1 LPVASTFANRSR
13 FKKGGTAEAADL
25 PPSRRCPAGQKG
37 REETRHCG
45 SVAQAGNPVTSI
57 DIPASAPYILANVRV
72 HSSLTLEL
80 KAPFDT
86 DGFALADIAVAS
98 GKITSIAPARQEL
111 ENIIDLK
118 GRIVL
123 PAFVDCHTHID
134 KGHIWPRKRNPDGSF
149 LGALGATGEDR
160 TTRWSAED
168 VARRMDFSLRAAYAY
183 GTKALRTHIDSVPP
197 QEEISWPVFEEM
209 RERWRGRI
217 ELQGVCLFGIEVA
230 RDKKWFASLAKRVA
244 AAGGVLGTVTYMVP
258 DLEKLLDRVFA
269 AAIEHGL
276 DLDFHADETDA
287 VSAVSLKKIAEAAL
301 WSGFEGKI
309 LVGHCCS
316 LARQPDLD
324 VLDTLD
330 KVARAGI
337 AVVSL
342 PMCNLYLQDR
352 RSDRT
357 TPRWRGVTLLHE
369 MKARGIPVSVA
380 SDNTR
385 DPFHAYG
392 DLDML
397 EVYRMATRILHFDH
411 PVGDWPRAVTVTPA
425 QVMRLDSAGVLAVG
439 GPADFVIFKGR
450 SWTELLSR
458 PESDRIVVRNGHAIA
473 REIPDYAELDDL
485 MVG

>member
-1 LPVASTFANRSR
+1 MTPV
-13 FKKGGTAEAADL
+13 E
-25 PPSRRCPAGQKG
+25 
-37 REETRHCG
+37 
-45 SVAQAGNPVTSI
+45 
-57 DIPASAPYILANVRV
+57 IPATNAYTVANARV
-72 HSSLTLEL
+72 HSSLTPGL
-80 KAPFDT
+80 KAAFDN
-86 DGFALADIAVAS
+86 DGFTLANIAVDR
-98 GKITSIAPARQEL
+98 GKVKSVAAAALQPVADA
-111 ENIIDLK
+111 IDLA

-134 KGHIWPRKRNPDGSF
+134 KGHIWPRKPNPDGSF
-149 LGALGATGEDR
+149 TGALNAAGADR
-160 TTRWSAED
+160 AARWSAED
-168 VARRMDFSLRAAYAY
+168 VARRMDFSLRSAYTH
-183 GTKALRTHIDSVPP
+183 GTRALRTHIDSVPP
-197 QEEISWPVFEEM
+197 QEEISWPVFTEM

-217 ELQGVCLFGIEVA
+217 DLQGVCLFGIEGA
-230 RDKKWFASLAKRVA
+230 RDKKWFASLVKRVA

-258 DLEKLLDRVFA
+258 DLEELLDRVFA
-269 AAIEHGL
+269 AAIEYGL
-276 DLDFHADETDA
+276 DLDFHADETDD

-301 WSGFEGKI
+301 GNGFEGKI

-316 LARQPDLD
+316 LARQPDLH

-352 RSDRT
+352 RQDKT

-369 MKARGIPVSVA
+369 MKARGIAVSVA

-385 DPFHAYG
+385 DPFYAYG

-411 PVGDWPRAVTVTPA
+411 PVGDWPRTIAATPA
-425 QVMRLDSAGVLAVG
+425 QVMRLDGAGVLA
-439 GPADFVIFKGR
+439 ADRSADLVIFKGR
-450 SWTELLSR
+450 NWTELLSR
-458 PESDRIVVRNGHAIA
+458 PEADRIVLRGGKAIP
-473 REIPDYAELDDL
+473 RDLPDYAELDDL